1 MNDWQPIETA
11 PKDGSSIL
19 LAGKADVDGSQFSSV
34 SQGWWVDREEGQV
47 DQPSHD
53 AGFVD
58 CNYSLWHPGRS
69 FGAESSQY
77 PSSQPT
83 HWMPLPKPPS
93 EPLGSSTF
101 PAEANS
107 RTL

>member
-1 MNDWQPIETA
+1 MIEWQDISTA
-11 PKDGSSIL
+11 PEGVEIMTKIDDHFGERNVQSLVQRTRIPGETRPMFWTPDGSMY
-19 LAGKADVDGSQFSSV
+19 VY
-34 SQGWWVDREEGQV
+34 
-47 DQPSHD
+47 
-53 AGFVD
+53 
-58 CNYSLWHPGRS
+58 YS
-69 FGAESSQY
+69 
-77 PSSQPT
+77 PT